1 MKRKWNLQL
10 FAAETNTTITTDLE
24 PAISVDI
31 ATNIADN
38 INELQ
43 DLLGVTTLTP
53 MAAGTLIKLYTLSVD
68 NTPAQVAEG
77 ETIGLTKVSRKL
89 ANQVELTLNKY
100 RRKTTAEAIQK
111 VGQARALNDTDEKL
125 ITSIRGDIK
134 KSFYAALATGT
145 GTAAGDNLQA
155 GLASTWAA
163 IQKRFEDEDVT
174 PIYFVSVQDVAE
186 YLAKANIS
194 LQTAFG
200 FSYVEDFLGLGTAV
214 VTPALEKGTLY
225 GTAKENLRGAYVPIN
240 GGDVAQA
247 FALTSDTT
255 GLVGMT
261 HQPQSGNATIETL
274 IMSGVKFFPEFVDGV
289 IKTTI
294 TPSTGA

>member
-1 MKRKWNLQL
+1 MKRKWNFQL
-10 FAAETNTTITTDLE
+10 FAAETNTTVTTDLE

-43 DLLGVTTLTP
+43 ELLGVTTLTP

-89 ANQVELTLNKY
+89 ANQIELTLNKY

-145 GTAAGDNLQA
+145 KTATGTTLQKALAA
-155 GLASTWAA
+155 TWAA
-163 IQKRFEDEDVT
+163 IQARFEDEDAT
-174 PIYFVSVQDVAE
+174 PIYFVSVQDVAD
-186 YLAKANIS
+186 YLGDASITI
-194 LQTAFG
+194 QDAFG
-200 FSYVEDFLGLGTAV
+200 FNYVENFLGLGTV
-214 VTPALEKGTLY
+214 VITPALEKGTLY
-225 GTAKENLRGAYVPIN
+225 GTARENLRGAYVPVN
-240 GGDVAQA
+240 GGDVANA

-255 GLVGMT
+255 GLIGMT
-261 HQPQSGNATIETL
+261 HQAQSGNATIETL

-294 TPSTGA
+294 TPATGA